1 MVYFLTS
8 ELAQSVTYLQELL
21 PLVDLVGIEF
31 NENKN

>member
-1 MVYFLTS
+1 MVYFLAS
-8 ELAQSVTYLQELL
+8 ELAQSVTYFPELL